1 MNVIAAGA
9 AITENGLPY
18 AAAEATKAA
27 APEATEAAT
36 AASRGIAGIKC
47 GLAAACAGRR
57 SRPDQPAPIRAFA
70 LGVCCG
76 ILADLGAQPRHEL
89 LDDRTFGRAQSDE
102 HEIRPPAEHRFV
114 AKRCDQLTLAGDGGH
129 CAGCAQSRPRC
140 RRSPPGP
147 PGRNA
152 RNAAYLPA
160 SGRRASS
167 PRATA
172 PSRTTVRGS

>member
-9 AITENGLPY
+9 AITGNAPH
-18 AAAEATKAA
+18 AAAEATKTA

-36 AASRGIAGIKC
+36 AAPRRIAGIKC

-76 ILADLGAQPRHEL
+76 ILADLVAQPRHEL

-114 AKRCDQLTLAGDGGH
+114 AKRCDQLTLAEM
-129 CAGCAQSRPRC
+129 AGIVRVAPNRDPAAVDRRLDHLVVMRETQRTCRLQVAELHRLEPRPPVGP
-140 RRSPPGP
+140 RSA
-147 PGRNA
+147 GR
-152 RNAAYLPA
+152 
-160 SGRRASS
+160 
-167 PRATA
+167 
-172 PSRTTVRGS
+172 